1 MTASGELYAKRY
13 KSFAVRAVEGEAIEP
28 QTFAE
33 AMRLPEKEL
42 WKNSMK
48 EELDAHDKAGTWT
61 IEDVPADANPV
72 GCRWVFKIK
81 RDANG
86 NVIHYKSR
94 LVAQGFSQIPG
105 IDYFDTYAPTA
116 KLATTRTLLAFA
128 AFNDWELHQIDVKSA
143 YLNGEFSEGEVVWMK
158 PPPGFSNAYK
168 GVRALRIRRPI
179 YGLKQSARRWYEKF
193 VEIFEK
199 LGFTVSGADPGAFY
213 RRDPGPIIVIIHVD
227 DCTIGAPY
235 VTLIEE
241 FKRRLVDFVE
251 ISDLGELHW
260 LLGIEI
266 CRVREKRT
274 LSLSQSAYIDTIIRR
289 FNFEDLKPVTTPL
302 DPNIELSSAQAPQ
315 TSYDLAKMRDVPYR
329 EAVGSLMYAAMGTRP
344 DIAFAVSLLSRF
356 ATSPGPAH
364 WEAVKRVFRYLK
376 GTRELRLTYGPEGDF
391 DLKGYGDADGNSQLD
406 RHAISGNVFILFG
419 GAISWFSKRQ
429 EIIALSTTESEYVA
443 ATHTA
448 KEALWLRKLFSELFK
463 PIDGPT
469 TLYSDNQSAIALTKD
484 SQYHART
491 KHIDIRFHFI
501 RLVCQKGCVRLLYC
515 PTAEMTADI
524 LTKALPSL
532 KVKHFASALGLR
544 AA

>member
-1 MTASGELYAKRY
+1 M
-13 KSFAVRAVEGEAIEP
+13 
-28 QTFAE
+28 
-33 AMRLPEKEL
+33 
-42 WKNSMK
+42 
-48 EELDAHDKAGTWT
+48 
-61 IEDVPADANPV
+61 
-72 GCRWVFKIK
+72 
-81 RDANG
+81 
-86 NVIHYKSR
+86 
-94 LVAQGFSQIPG
+94 
-105 IDYFDTYAPTA
+105 
-116 KLATTRTLLAFA
+116 
-128 AFNDWELHQIDVKSA
+128 KSA
-143 YLNGEFSEGEVVWMK
+143 YLNGEFAEGEVVWMK
-158 PPPGFSNAYK
+158 PPPGFSSAYK

-193 VEIFEK
+193 VGIFKK
-199 LGFTVSGADPGAFY
+199 LGFTVCGADPGAFY
-213 RRDPGPIIVIIHVD
+213 RRTPGPIIVIIHVD

-235 VTLIEE
+235 VTLIED
-241 FKRRLVDFVE
+241 FKRRIVEFVD

-266 CRVREKRT
+266 RRVREKRILT
-274 LSLSQSAYIDTIIRR
+274 LSQGAYIDTIIRR

-302 DPNIELSSAQAPQ
+302 DPNVELTTEQAPQ
-315 TSYDLAKMRDVPYR
+315 TSYDMAKMRDIPYR

-376 GTRELRLTYGPEGDF
+376 GTRELRLTYGPEGEF
-391 DLKGYGDADGNSQLD
+391 DLKGYGDADGNSQSD

-429 EIIALSTTESEYVA
+429 EIIALSTTEGEYVA
-443 ATHTA
+443 ATHAA
-448 KEALWLRKLFSELFK
+448 KEALWLRKLFAELFK
-463 PIDGPT
+463 PLEEPT
-469 TLYSDNQSAIALTKD
+469 TLYCDNQSAIALTKD
-484 SQYHART
+484 DQFHART

-501 RLVCQKGCVRLLYC
+501 RLVCQKGYVRLIYC

-532 KVKHFASALGLR
+532 KVKHFANALGLR